1 MNDLSPPLAAAA
13 LPDYLTG
20 LNTAQ
25 RDAALHGSG
34 PHADAGPLLDA
45 QAAWDNGRMNV
56 WPKYKNNHSM
66 GYFAQDDMP
75 FQFAM
80 AKAFTI
86 CDAYF
91 CSAQAGTNTNR
102 LFQWTGTNDPLG
114 KGNGPATYNDYDWF
128 DADHG
133 DGGYT
138 WTTYPERLEAA
149 GLEVTR
155 SLVGNYITSLEMQGC
170 SVTVLLLSG
179 VARVVWGIKGWPWY
193 VGQPLFHI
201 KMTLVLIT
209 LVIVARPSF
218 TIRRWVRTLDAN
230 GTLPSSHEI
239 NRLRSAIMLHTHI
252 MPFIAV
258 LAVFWARGW

>member
-1 MNDLSPPLAAAA
+1 MVVFSSSQAA
-13 LPDYLTG
+13 LCRQEW
-20 LNTAQ
+20 LN
-25 RDAALHGSG
+25 AAVVRR
-34 PHADAGPLLDA
+34 LL
-45 QAAWDNGRMNV
+45 
-56 WPKYKNNHSM
+56 
-66 GYFAQDDMP
+66 
-75 FQFAM
+75 
-80 AKAFTI
+80 
-86 CDAYF
+86 
-91 CSAQAGTNTNR
+91 R
-102 LFQWTGTNDPLG
+102 L
-114 KGNGPATYNDYDWF
+114 DWIF
-128 DADHG
+128 LA
-133 DGGYT
+133 
-138 WTTYPERLEAA
+138 
-149 GLEVTR
+149 
-155 SLVGNYITSLEMQGC
+155 

-193 VGQPLFHI
+193 VGQPLFHV